1 MISAKAAQG
10 IVLGLSMV
18 FSAIALADRYADTA
32 HSDAFQLHYGQVRS
46 APLEYLPA
54 DFSESESL
62 NQALELAVLQHM
74 QHLLRREQPLLPQ
87 EQQWLHSWSRQST
100 NNPLISHLVA
110 QLRAKAT
117 RQSTVPTFTAW
128 QTMDNDE
135 QLYWLAQDKFIACGQ
150 QLDSRPLSDTVTVAL
165 ALRCRQADLL
175 SLALSE
181 AERSATVVSL
191 PQLTTVFDLATA
203 KTLLLQA
210 AQLHDLALV
219 AMPLLAQN
227 YAADQDVQAL
237 MVASLYD
244 ERIGA
249 IAAVS
254 LAKYGSE
261 QTLLELHRKLQL
273 QQLDSPADRFAKLAI
288 ESRGYLLE
296 PLAAQLP

>member
-1 MISAKAAQG
+1 MRFAKAAQG
-10 IVLGLSMV
+10 IVLGLCMV
-18 FSAIALADRYADTA
+18 FSTTALADRYADTA
-32 HSDAFQLHYGQVRS
+32 HSDTFQQRYGQVRS
-46 APLEYLPA
+46 APLEYLPT
-54 DFSESESL
+54 DRTESESD
-62 NQALELAVLQHM
+62 NRALELAVLQHM

-87 EQQWLHSWSRQST
+87 EQQWLQSWSSQGAS
-100 NNPLISHLVA
+100 NPLISHLID
-110 QLRAKAT
+110 QLVIKAD
-117 RQSTVPTFTAW
+117 RQLTQPTFADW
-128 QTMDNDE
+128 QLLPSNE
-135 QLYWLAQDKFIACGQ
+135 QLYWLSQETFAACEQ
-150 QLDSRPLSDTVTVAL
+150 SIDASKLTDTVTVAL
-165 ALRCRQADLL
+165 ALRCREAGLL
-175 SLALSE
+175 SQALKE
-181 AERSATVVSL
+181 AERSATVMSL
-191 PQLTTVFDLATA
+191 AQIPAVFDLATA
-203 KTLLLQA
+203 KELLLQA
-210 AQLHDLALV
+210 AQNHDLALV

-227 YAADQDVQAL
+227 YTADEDVQAL